1 MNVTVTGG
9 SGFIGSHVVDQ
20 MVGEGHEVTVIDARP
35 PHRADVTYCQV
46 DITDLTGLVEA
57 TVGCD
62 AIFHLAGVANVDEA
76 MADPVRTFELNVGG
90 TANVWEAAR
99 HNEVGRAVLAS
110 TVWVYSATSP
120 DDPGTE
126 DLPMSVTSPGHVY
139 TASKLAAELVATS
152 YAHLYGLPYT
162 ILRYGIPFGPRMREE
177 LVIPRFLGRAHAG
190 EPIVIN
196 GDGLQYRN
204 YVYIEDMARAH
215 VLALDERAANQV
227 FNLEGPEPVSIRRLA
242 EVVRELVNP
251 LMDIEF
257 RDARPGDF
265 VGHKAS
271 REKSEDLLGWSARTS
286 FEEGMRRYAE
296 WWLQENQSLPSPGA
310 LGVL

>member
-20 MVGEGHEVTVIDARP
+20 MRAAGHEVTVVDQKR
-35 PHRADVTYCQV
+35 PHRHDVTYCEV
-46 DITDLTGLVEA
+46 DITDLSGLVEA
-57 TVGCD
+57 TVGSD

-99 HNEVGRAVLAS
+99 HNGVARAVLAS
-110 TVWVYSATSP
+110 TVWVYSAAGGEES
-120 DDPGTE
+120 GTE
-126 DLPMSVTSPGHVY
+126 DAPVSVSNPGHVY
-139 TASKLAAELVATS
+139 TASKLAAEMVATS
-152 YAHLYGLPYT
+152 YAQLYGLSYT

-177 LVIPRFLGRAHAG
+177 LVIPRFFGRAKAG

-204 YVYIEDMARAH
+204 YVYIEDMAIAH
-215 VLALDERAANQV
+215 LLALGDQAHNQI

-242 EVVRELVNP
+242 EVVRDLVNP
-251 LMDIEF
+251 LMGIEF

-265 VGHKAS
+265 VGHRAS
-271 REKSEDLLGWSARTS
+271 REKSASVLGWVPTTT
-286 FEEGMRRYAE
+286 FEEGMRQYAD
-296 WWLQENQSLPSPGA
+296 WWLETHDSVSAPGA
-310 LGVL
+310 LGVS

>member
-20 MVGEGHEVTVIDARP
+20 MVAEGHDVTVIDTRP
-35 PHRADVTYCQV
+35 PHRADVTHCEV
-46 DITDLTGLVEA
+46 DITDLAGLVEA

-62 AIFHLAGVANVDEA
+62 AVFHLAGVANVDEA
-76 MADPVRTFELNVGG
+76 MADPARTFALNVGG

-110 TVWVYSATSP
+110 TVWVYSATEADRP
-120 DDPGTE
+120 ATE
-126 DLPMSVTSPGHVY
+126 DLPIAVSSTGHVY

-152 YAHLYGLPYT
+152 YAQLYGLSYT

-204 YVYIEDMARAH
+204 YVYIEDMAHAH
-215 VLALDERAANQV
+215 VLALDDKAGNQI
-227 FNLEGPEPVSIRRLA
+227 FNLEGPDPVSIRRLA

-271 REKSEDLLGWSARTS
+271 REKSEELLGWTARTT

-296 WWLQENQSLPSPGA
+296 WWLEANQRVPSPGA
-310 LGVL
+310 LGLL